1 MITGDQTRGRDSRS
15 DLETSGEYT
24 MNKLIRMTS
33 LVAALTVAA
42 TPAFAAVPNQQA
54 TANARIIKPLVLTW
68 VQDLDLGTIVL
79 SGAGAWS
86 GAVVSVDQ
94 TGGFSCVSANL
105 TCSGTTAE
113 ARYHLA
119 GTNQQVIDINVSPTI
134 TLNNLTDG
142 VSTLSMTVDAPA
154 TVSLP
159 NSGNAGA
166 SFGVGGSISLASTTP
181 DGVYQGTFDV
191 TADYQ

>member
-1 MITGDQTRGRDSRS
+1 MK
-15 DLETSGEYT
+15 
-24 MNKLIRMTS
+24 KLLGMTS
-33 LVAALTVAA
+33 LVAALTLAA
-42 TPAFAAVPNQQA
+42 TPAYAVNPNQQA

-68 VQDLDLGTIVL
+68 VQDLNLGTIVL

-94 TGGFSCVSANL
+94 NGAFSCTNANV
-105 TCSGTTAE
+105 TCSGTNAE

-119 GTNQQVIDINVSPTI
+119 GTNQQVVDITVSSSI

-142 VSTLSMTVDAPA
+142 VSSLSMTVDAPA
-154 TVSLP
+154 TVTMP
-159 NSGNAGA
+159 NSGTLGVQ
-166 SFGVGGSISLASTTP
+166 FGVGGSITVASNTP
-181 DGVYQGTFDV
+181 DGVYQGVFDV

>member
-1 MITGDQTRGRDSRS
+1 
-15 DLETSGEYT
+15 
-24 MNKLIRMTS
+24 MNKFLRMTS
-33 LVAALTVAA
+33 LVAALTVSA
-42 TPAFAAVPNQQA
+42 TPAFAAVPDQQA

-86 GAVVSVDQ
+86 GATVSVSQ
-94 TGGFSCVSANL
+94 TGVFSCTDANV
-105 TCSGTTAE
+105 TCSGANDE

-119 GTNQQVIDINVSPTI
+119 GTNQQTIDITVSPTI

-142 VSTLSMTVDAPA
+142 TSSLTMTVDAPA
-154 TVSLP
+154 TVAMP
-159 NSGNAGA
+159 NSGVNGVE
-166 SFGVGGSISLASTTP
+166 FGVGGSITVASNTP